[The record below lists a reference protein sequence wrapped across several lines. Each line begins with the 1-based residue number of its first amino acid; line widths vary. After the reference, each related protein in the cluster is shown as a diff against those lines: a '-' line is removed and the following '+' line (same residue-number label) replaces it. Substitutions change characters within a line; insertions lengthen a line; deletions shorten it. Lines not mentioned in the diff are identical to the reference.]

1 MKRVLSPY
9 FGKQQISAS
18 LNAADVTANTRQVGS
33 SPTLKTEIED
43 AVKLSPYFKGAN
55 IETLNMERQ
64 RSDESDKANDEK
76 IESTTKSAKG
86 QRRKAPIK
94 VDYESFSC
102 KTDNYSLGINSYSR
116 RKSGNFSFV

>member
-18 LNAADVTANTRQVGS
+18 LNAADVTANTEQVGS
-33 SPTLKTEIED
+33 SPTLLKPEIED

-94 VDYESFSC
+94 VDYA
-102 KTDNYSLGINSYSR
+102 SLVKQTII
-116 RKSGNFSFV
+116 V

>member
-33 SPTLKTEIED
+33 CPTLKTEIGD

-64 RSDESDKANDEK
+64 QSDEK

-94 VDYESFSC
+94 VDF
-102 KTDNYSLGINSYSR
+102 TSLVRQTIIV
-116 RKSGNFSFV
+116 KA